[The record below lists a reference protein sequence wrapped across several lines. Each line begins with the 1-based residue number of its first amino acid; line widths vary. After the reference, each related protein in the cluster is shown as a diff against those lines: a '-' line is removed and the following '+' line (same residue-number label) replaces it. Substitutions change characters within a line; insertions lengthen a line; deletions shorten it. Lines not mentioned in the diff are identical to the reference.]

1 MITTNLE
8 NLQNDIEKYFNTV
21 VNDSEIVI
29 AAQADGIGVVIMPFE
44 EYNKMTLNAGRVIDP
59 SHKCKHNPKGK
70 DRKAGKFPAFFMP
83 GVRCRFCREYLQNLR
98 HSQP

>member
-1 MITTNLE
+1 MITINLE

-29 AAQADGIGVVIMPFE
+29 AARADGVGVVIMPFE

-59 SHKCKHNPKGK
+59 NHK
-70 DRKAGKFPAFFMP
+70 
-83 GVRCRFCREYLQNLR
+83 
-98 HSQP
+98 

>member
-44 EYNKMTLNAGRVIDP
+44 EYNKMTLNAGRGIDP
-59 SHKCKHNPKGK
+59 SHK
-70 DRKAGKFPAFFMP
+70 
-83 GVRCRFCREYLQNLR
+83 
-98 HSQP
+98 